1 MKKPLL
7 VFALKC
13 FTIIYITAFTDIDK
27 FTIAPTVTNEV
38 NNDKAEVNPANAKFV
53 SLQGNTLATDNL
65 YMMTHL

>member
-1 MKKPLL
+1 MKKPIL

-27 FTIAPTVTNEV
+27 ITIAPNATHEV
-38 NNDKAEVNPANAKFV
+38 NNDKAEANSTNSKFV
-53 SLQGNTLATDNL
+53 SIQNSIPTGNL